1 MAIDAAA
8 AERQLTARAEGDPA
22 DGKKDQQPASRRPG
36 VPAFRTIIAAG
47 LIAALTTAGLG
58 GWVAY
63 RLHQTQQIEARRSL
77 FLEVGRQSALNL
89 TTIDF
94 ADVDADIQRVVD
106 SATGAFRQDFEQ
118 RSPQLADFVRK
129 AQSKTEGNVTEAGI
143 ESIDGDS
150 ATVLVAVSVK
160 ASDHEAPDQ
169 PLRLW
174 RMRIDLR
181 EDAGNVKV
189 SNVGF
194 VA

>member
-8 AERQLTARAEGDPA
+8 AERQLTDPA
-22 DGKKDQQPASRRPG
+22 DHPAGSGKGLQPSSSRPRL
-36 VPAFRTIIAAG
+36 PAFRTIVAAG

-58 GWVAY
+58 AWVAY
-63 RLHQTQQIEARRSL
+63 QLHQTQQTEKQRSV
-77 FLEVGRQSALNL
+77 FLEAGRQSALNL

-106 SATGAFRQDFEQ
+106 SATGAFRQDFQQ

-129 AQSKTEGNVTEAGI
+129 AQSKTEGTVTEAGL
-143 ESIDGDS
+143 ESINADS

-160 ASDHEAPDQ
+160 ASDHDEPDQ
-169 PLRLW
+169 PPRLW

-181 EDAGNVKV
+181 EDSGNVKV

>member
-8 AERQLTARAEGDPA
+8 AERQLTDRPEDDPTDSMEGPQA
-22 DGKKDQQPASRRPG
+22 ASSQREL
-36 VPAFRTIIAAG
+36 PAFRTLIAAG

-58 GWVAY
+58 GWIAY
-63 RLHQTQQIEARRSL
+63 RVHQTQQIEARRSL
-77 FLEVGRQSALNL
+77 FLEAGRQSALNL

-94 ADVDADIQRVVD
+94 ADVDTDIQRVVD
-106 SATGAFRQDFEQ
+106 SATGTFREDFQQ

-129 AQSKTEGNVTEAGI
+129 AQSKTEGSVTEVGI

-160 ASDHEAPDQ
+160 ASDHDTPEQ
-169 PLRLW
+169 PRRLW